1 MKNGK
6 RTVRRSFNCSA
17 PRIKQSYM
25 LYSILLCYVI
35 RFGQSNAMDLRKS
48 TAEEERII
56 DNMNIG
62 DYQSIA

>member
-1 MKNGK
+1 
-6 RTVRRSFNCSA
+6 
-17 PRIKQSYM
+17 M

-35 RFGQSNAMDLRKS
+35 QFGQSSAMDLRKS